1 MAPIQPAETD
11 PPSLPDGDLDDV
23 WSWIADELGIG
34 WDLLLGLIIPI
45 AVVATVGLAL
55 TIWLWRRFARSPSH
69 STGADI
75 FAGHTATL
83 RSADGTRGQVF
94 VEGSWWSVRST
105 GAELAEGE
113 EVRIRSVDR
122 LELLVEPLGAE
133 EGQPEEES

>member
-1 MAPIQPAETD
+1 MATAHPVDTD
-11 PPSLPDGDLDDV
+11 PPSIPDGDLDDL

-45 AVVATVGLAL
+45 LVVAAVGLAL
-55 TIWLWRRFARSPSH
+55 TIWLWRRFARSPSD

-105 GAELAEGE
+105 GAELTEGD

-122 LELLVEPLGAE
+122 LELLVEPLSAE
-133 EGQPEEES
+133 DQPEEES